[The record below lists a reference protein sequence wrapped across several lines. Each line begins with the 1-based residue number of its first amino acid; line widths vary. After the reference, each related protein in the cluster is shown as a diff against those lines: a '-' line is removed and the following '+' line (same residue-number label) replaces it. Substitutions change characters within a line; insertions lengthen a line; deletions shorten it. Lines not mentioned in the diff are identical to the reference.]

1 MKRIMVGIV
10 MLSLG
15 LLLGAHDAAKPHVM
29 LTADEMKWGEAPAA
43 LPPGAKFALIE
54 GDLAKSGALFTFR
67 VKFPDGYRVPPH
79 FHPADEHITVISGTF
94 HMAMGDRFD
103 PSTGR
108 AMPAGSY
115 VVMPKGEHHFA
126 WTTGETVI
134 QVHAIGPWGIT
145 YVNPADD
152 PRGKGK

>member
-1 MKRIMVGIV
+1 MKRITIGITL
-10 MLSLG
+10 LSLC
-15 LLLGAHDAAKPHVM
+15 LLGGAREGTSPHVM
-29 LTADEMKWGEAPAA
+29 LTADEVKWGDAPPA

-54 GDLAKSGALFTFR
+54 GDLEKPGALFTFR
-67 VKFPDGYRVPPH
+67 LKFPDGYRVPPH

-103 PSTGR
+103 AGTGR

-126 WTTGETVI
+126 WTSGETVV

-152 PRGKGK
+152 PRAKGK